1 MIEQPGSLR
10 KVKKNGKS
18 TNNEIKKN
26 LGLKL
31 CDPESLL
38 T

>member
-10 KVKKNGKS
+10 KMQKNGKNA
-18 TNNEIKKN
+18 NNEIKKN
-26 LGLKL
+26 LGHIL
-31 CDPESLL
+31 CDTESLL